1 VLDIDSFK
9 KQLEVHHLIHED
21 YKYAA
26 MDWDRTWWVYTH
38 KPNCVD
44 DMWDSKEGRSEKI
57 ANRAIDKID
66 WRSSLVEVGMAV
78 KRSEISNMK
87 LL

>member
-1 VLDIDSFK
+1 VFDINPFK
-9 KQLEVHHLIHED
+9 KQLDVRHLIHEE
-21 YKYAA
+21 YNYAA

-44 DMWDSKEGRSEKI
+44 DMWDSKEGRSELV
-57 ANRAIDKID
+57 ANLAVDKID
-66 WRSSLVEVGMAV
+66 WRSSLIELGIVIN
-78 KRSEISNMK
+78 RSEHSNMK